1 MKKIGPKVTEEKM
14 FKGVDRDRGKM
25 DGMQVITIAYVEPCS
40 GELIKRTTKSQV
52 NLVSKQFI
60 FKINI

>member
-1 MKKIGPKVTEEKM
+1 MKLEERCSKVWTE
-14 FKGVDRDRGKM
+14 DRLKM
-25 DGMQVITIAYVEPCS
+25 DGMQVITIAYAEPCS

-52 NLVSKQFI
+52 NLISKQFI